1 MPSNFPRVVIIF
13 FYNPD
18 FEELLSPKYVILKIT
33 PSCTEI
39 PSYLQNNFL
48 SQDGFLPL
56 FLELESYWEHVE
68 IAGIE
73 RLQRSFTAKRIKLTV
88 IFLSY
93 NMTRP
98 SKTFLMYCSK
108 SYWIFFLHLHCF

>member
-48 SQDGFLPL
+48 SPQGTQNHNSI
-56 FLELESYWEHVE
+56 LE
-68 IAGIE
+68 
-73 RLQRSFTAKRIKLTV
+73 AKL
-88 IFLSY
+88 
-93 NMTRP
+93 
-98 SKTFLMYCSK
+98 
-108 SYWIFFLHLHCF
+108 